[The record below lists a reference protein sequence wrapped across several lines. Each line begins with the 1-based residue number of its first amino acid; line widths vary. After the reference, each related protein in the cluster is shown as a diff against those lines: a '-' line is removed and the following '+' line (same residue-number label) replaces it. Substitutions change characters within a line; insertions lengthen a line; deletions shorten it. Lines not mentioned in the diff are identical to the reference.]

1 LVQRAI
7 DDPKPLYFQEAFLD
21 RKLGEYLAEAGL
33 ESPDE
38 IVPDDFVRWIFPALV
53 EHRRP
58 RYEAL
63 VDEYGYAIDAS
74 KANRIKTEADFLKLV
89 SAALD

>member
-1 LVQRAI
+1 
-7 DDPKPLYFQEAFLD
+7 
-21 RKLGEYLAEAGL
+21 
-33 ESPDE
+33 
-38 IVPDDFVRWIFPALV
+38 VRWIFPALV